1 MPLDLLTMAES
12 VTACEEL
19 IALRQPTQHVVL
31 NAGKIALCRRDP
43 HLADIIRSA
52 DLVNA
57 DGQSVV
63 WGGRFLGL
71 KVPERVTGIDLM
83 QHLLESCAREG
94 WPVYFLGARADVVR
108 AVVERTSAAHPPLR
122 VAGFRDGYFDDDSE
136 VVSAIAAS
144 GARLL
149 LVALPSPGKEY
160 FIAEHSNELG
170 RLLSVGVGGSFD
182 VIAGQVPR
190 APEWMQRWGLE
201 WLFRLLKEPRKMWK
215 RYLVG
220 NAVFIY
226 LVLAARIRQVLPSA

>member
-12 VTACEEL
+12 LTACEQL
-19 IALRQPTQHVVL
+19 IASREPTQHVVL
-31 NAGKIALCRRDP
+31 NAGKVALCRRDP
-43 HLADIIRSA
+43 HLAEIIRSA

-63 WGGRFLGL
+63 WAGRFLGL
-71 KVPERVTGIDLM
+71 DVPERVTGIDLM
-83 QHLLESCAREG
+83 QHLLESCEREG

-108 AVVERTSAAHPPLR
+108 TVVERTSAAHPQLR
-122 VAGFRDGYFDDDSE
+122 VAGFRDGYFDDDGE
-136 VVSAIAAS
+136 VVGAIAAS

-170 RLLSVGVGGSFD
+170 PLLSVGVGGSFD
-182 VIAGQVPR
+182 VIAGQVAR
-190 APEWMQRWGLE
+190 APEWMQRSGLE
-201 WLFRLLKEPRKMWK
+201 WLFRLIKEPRKMWK

-220 NAVFIY
+220 NVVFMY

>member
-12 VTACEEL
+12 VSACERL
-19 IALRQPTQHVVL
+19 IVAGRPAQHVVV

-43 HLADIIRSA
+43 RLTNIIRGA

-63 WGGRFLGL
+63 WAGRFLGL

-94 WPVYFLGARADVVR
+94 WSVYFLGARTEVVK
-108 AVVERTSAAHPPLR
+108 AVVDSVHAAHPTLTI
-122 VAGFRDGYFDDDSE
+122 AGYRDGYFDDDRS
-136 VVSAIAAS
+136 VVNAISSS

-149 LVALPSPGKEY
+149 LVALPSPRKEY
-160 FIAEHSNELG
+160 FIADHADGLG
-170 RLLSVGVGGSFD
+170 GLLSVGVGGSFD
-182 VIAGQVPR
+182 VLAGHIPR
-190 APEWMQRWGLE
+190 APIWMQRFGLE
-201 WLFRLLKEPRKMWK
+201 WLFRLIREPRKMWK

-220 NAVFIY
+220 NSVFVY
-226 LVLAARIRQVLPSA
+226 HVLAARARQVFLRS